1 MMGLSRIK
9 SCKAIARRIILVVCP
24 SIFLLLYLVLTDEG
38 QGGPAAAV
46 ASLSAADEDLSSFGD
61 VMYNRPPVVY
71 NFSVM
76 DLDKRYN
83 FSTGK

>member
-1 MMGLSRIK
+1 M
-9 SCKAIARRIILVVCP
+9 
-24 SIFLLLYLVLTDEG
+24 LTDEG

-83 FSTGK
+83 FSTGKWMFVRLDWHSLDVTSKS

>member
-1 MMGLSRIK
+1 M
-9 SCKAIARRIILVVCP
+9 ARRIILVVCP

-46 ASLSAADEDLSSFGD
+46 ASLSAANEDLSSLD
-61 VMYNRPPVVY
+61 DMIYNRPPVVY